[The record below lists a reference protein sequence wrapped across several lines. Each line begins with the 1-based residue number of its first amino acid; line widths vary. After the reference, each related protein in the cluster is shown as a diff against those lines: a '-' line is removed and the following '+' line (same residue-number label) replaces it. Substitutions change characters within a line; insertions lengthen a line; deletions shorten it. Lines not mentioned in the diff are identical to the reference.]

1 MVCIVVEITE
11 RDKKDTRIK
20 EKRATQQNDNPS
32 PPVILN
38 EKHFTYG
45 VVRRTRSWA

>member
-20 EKRATQQNDNPS
+20 EKRVTQQNDNPA
-32 PPVILN
+32 PPVILI

-45 VVRRTRSWA
+45 VVGRTRSWA